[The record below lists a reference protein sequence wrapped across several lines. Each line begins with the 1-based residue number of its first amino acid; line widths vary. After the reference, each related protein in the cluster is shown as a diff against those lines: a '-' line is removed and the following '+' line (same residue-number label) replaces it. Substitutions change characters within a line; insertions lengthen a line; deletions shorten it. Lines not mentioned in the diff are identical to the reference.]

1 MRKSVYI
8 TSIIISVFIASV
20 ILVSCGG
27 GGGGSGSTAVERTAF
42 YTSTSGTGDMS
53 SWAEV
58 SGSGL
63 TGLEAAD
70 AICNTRATT
79 AGLSGTYVAWLSDA
93 ADDAYC
99 RVHGLTGKR
108 SASCGQIKLPDT
120 AGPWFRTDGT
130 PFVDSIYL
138 LANSGLM
145 YSPMRYNELG
155 SSFDLYLSYWSATNT
170 DGTLYGDNCSD
181 WTDSTISGPLV
192 ALGNTF
198 ATDFRATRGVSST
211 LCSQSNRLLCMELG
225 ADNVSANPQATGKKI
240 FSTSIFGDADLGGWA
255 GAGGNTGIDAGDAIC
270 QTLAAAASLP
280 DANLFEAW
288 LSDSTTNAIDR
299 IASDGPWVRVDGMMV
314 ASSKSS
320 LVNSWL
326 LTSISLDEQ
335 GVYSENGIWT
345 STLSNGNYAGAACSD
360 WTSSSLSTVGHYGI
374 STYADGSQW
383 TSRSTSG
390 CGQLRALYC
399 LEDNGGS
406 SPYATGFETGD
417 PAFELAVGGGT
428 FSNTPP
434 AGTTA
439 RTGSR
444 VITNSVD
451 LASDLTT
458 SYTGTRLQSVDCL
471 PLINNTDLLTASGY
485 GMADVGN
492 DGNNITGRIR
502 MNWYTDAACTTSHA
516 TPYYGGT
523 GVVFPEGAYAMV
535 TFSAVPPS
543 GATHYK
549 VALEVKDDNSGF
561 NTDDDW
567 AADDLT
573 SSQ

>member
-8 TSIIISVFIASV
+8 TSIIISVFTASV

-27 GGGGSGSTAVERTAF
+27 GGGGGSTAVERTAF

-53 SWAEV
+53 SWSEV

-70 AICNTRATT
+70 AICNTRASA
-79 AGLSGTYVAWLSDA
+79 AGLSGTYVAWLSDDT
-93 ADDAYC
+93 DDAYC

-108 SASCGQIKLPDT
+108 SASCGQTKLPDT

-130 PFVDSIYL
+130 PFVGRIDQFAST
-138 LANSGLM
+138 GLM

-155 SSFDLYLSYWSATNT
+155 SSFDLYTKYWTATAT
-170 DGTLYGDNCSD
+170 DGTLSGNNCSN
-181 WTDSTISGPLV
+181 WADSTITGTTV
-192 ALGNTF
+192 ALGSTF
-198 ATDFRATRGVSST
+198 ATDLRFTGGTWTS
-211 LCSQSNRLLCMELG
+211 LCGQDYNLLCMELG
-225 ADNVSANPQATGKKI
+225 VDNVSPNPQAAGKKI
-240 FSTSIFGDADLGGWA
+240 FSSSAFNNADLGGWVD
-255 GAGGNTGIDAGDAIC
+255 AGGKTGIAAGDAIC

-280 DANLFEAW
+280 NANLFEAW

-314 ASSKSS
+314 ASSKPS

-326 LTSISLDEQ
+326 LTSISQDEQ
-335 GVYSENGIWT
+335 GVYSENGIWA

-360 WTSSSLSTVGHYGI
+360 WTSSSVSSTGYYGLSTFVDDPG
-374 STYADGSQW
+374 W
-383 TSRSTSG
+383 TSWSTRN
-390 CGQLRALYC
+390 CGQLAALYC
-399 LEDNGGS
+399 LEDDGGS
-406 SPYATGFETGD
+406 TPYATGFESGD
-417 PAFELAVGGGT
+417 PAFELAVGGGVL
-428 FSNTPP
+428 SNTPP

-439 RTGSR
+439 RTGSQI
-444 VITNSVD
+444 ITNSVD
-451 LASDLTT
+451 LGHDLAASY
-458 SYTGTRLQSVDCL
+458 SGTRVMSVDCL
-471 PLINNTDLLTASGY
+471 PLINDTALLWATVY

-502 MNWYTDAACTTSHA
+502 MNWYTDATCTTSHA

-523 GVVFPEGAYAMV
+523 GVVFPEGVYTMV

-549 VALEVKDDNSGF
+549 VGLEVKDDNGGF